1 MDAPRGWTL
10 VALVAALCFLAGSA
24 GWFLAQDRHPGA
36 GSLDVGFLR
45 DMRTHHE
52 SAIVLSQVELAEGRL
67 DGIRTF
73 ADEILR
79 FQSYELGLMDRI
91 QLDWG
96 HRPEE
101 RPDLAMGWMGE
112 PMPWT
117 EMPGMPSDPELALL
131 ESGGNETDAVFA
143 ALMIDHHAG
152 GVAMAAHA
160 AREAADADVRE
171 LAARMASVQQA
182 EIAEMA
188 AAAKRAGL
196 DPAPPGVTF
205 EAYDP
210 ESGELR
216 EHAH

>member
-10 VALVAALCFLAGSA
+10 VALVAALCFLAGA
-24 GWFLAQDRHPGA
+24 TGWFLAQDRPPGA

-52 SAIVLSQVELAEGRL
+52 SAIVLSQVELAEGRVA
-67 DGIRTF
+67 GIRTF
-73 ADEILR
+73 ADEIIR

-96 HRPEE
+96 HRPEA

-112 PMPWT
+112 AVPWA
-117 EMPGMPSDPELALL
+117 EMPGMPSDAELELL
-131 ESGGNETDAVFA
+131 EGAGEATDAVFA

-152 GVAMAAHA
+152 GVAMAEHA

-171 LAARMASVQQA
+171 LAARMASVQRA

-188 AAAKRAGL
+188 TAVERAGL
-196 DPAPPGVTF
+196 DPSPPGVTF
-205 EAYDP
+205 DAYDP
-210 ESGELR
+210 ATGELAT
-216 EHAH
+216 HDH